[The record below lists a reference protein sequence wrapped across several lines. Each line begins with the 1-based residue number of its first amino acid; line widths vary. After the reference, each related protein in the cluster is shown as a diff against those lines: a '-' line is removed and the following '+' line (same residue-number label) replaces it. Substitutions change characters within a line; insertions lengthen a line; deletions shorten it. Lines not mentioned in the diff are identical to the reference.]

1 MWKVTLAD
9 VLHKLEIVS
18 WRIASAALVLFV
30 GIIIARWLAKIAS
43 GQLRKR
49 NLDPTIVHFADNAI
63 QVVLYGVVIID
74 TLHRLGVENSSLI
87 AIVGAAGFGIG
98 LALKNQLAN
107 VSAGLL
113 MVIFQ
118 PFKVGHYI
126 LIGKTEGT
134 VEKIELMSTQIRT
147 PDNVISII
155 PNSKLMSGQILNYS
169 IKDSRRLI
177 IFVSVSYEADLKK
190 VREVLQEIIDEDE
203 RILKDRK
210 PVIAVRSLGETSVR
224 IMLRLWV
231 KSPDHWKVQ
240 VDTTEKI
247 KLRFDEAGIPFP
259 ASQPV
264 IKQTPG

>member
-1 MWKVTLAD
+1 
-9 VLHKLEIVS
+9 
-18 WRIASAALVLFV
+18 
-30 GIIIARWLAKIAS
+30 
-43 GQLRKR
+43 
-49 NLDPTIVHFADNAI
+49 
-63 QVVLYGVVIID
+63 
-74 TLHRLGVENSSLI
+74 
-87 AIVGAAGFGIG
+87 
-98 LALKNQLAN
+98 
-107 VSAGLL
+107 

>member
-1 MWKVTLAD
+1 
-9 VLHKLEIVS
+9 
-18 WRIASAALVLFV
+18 
-30 GIIIARWLAKIAS
+30 
-43 GQLRKR
+43 
-49 NLDPTIVHFADNAI
+49 
-63 QVVLYGVVIID
+63 
-74 TLHRLGVENSSLI
+74 
-87 AIVGAAGFGIG
+87 
-98 LALKNQLAN
+98 
-107 VSAGLL
+107 
-113 MVIFQ
+113 
-118 PFKVGHYI
+118 
-126 LIGKTEGT
+126 
-134 VEKIELMSTQIRT
+134 
-147 PDNVISII
+147 
-155 PNSKLMSGQILNYS
+155 MSGQILNYS